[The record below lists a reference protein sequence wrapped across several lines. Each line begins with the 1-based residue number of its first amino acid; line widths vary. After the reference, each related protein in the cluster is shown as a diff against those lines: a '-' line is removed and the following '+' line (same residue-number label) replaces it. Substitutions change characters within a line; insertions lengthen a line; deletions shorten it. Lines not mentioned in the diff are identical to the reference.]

1 MNCPRD
7 DSPLQTITQSG
18 QEVEFCP
25 TCSGLWCEANELARL
40 VGTPED
46 LPPTDNL
53 RLDGLR
59 AACPACD
66 VNMNR
71 RFYSH
76 ARRVLVDRCPDCRGV
91 WLDDNE
97 LADIV
102 KHAHDLG
109 G

>member
-7 DSPLQTITQSG
+7 DSQLKTITQSG
-18 QEVEFCP
+18 LELEICP

-40 VGTPED
+40 VGTADD
-46 LPPTDNL
+46 LPPTESL
-53 RLDGLR
+53 SLDGFR
-59 AACPACD
+59 APCPACD
-66 VNMNR
+66 AGMNR

-76 ARRVLVDRCPDCRGV
+76 ARQVLIDRCPKCRGI

-102 KHAHDLG
+102 KVAHKLG